1 MNYAQLKRG
10 DVKSNIRE
18 TIINIIFGI
27 FNDQSDQYL
36 KIMVRLAPGQHM
48 YISTVRCQPSII
60 TIIL

>member
-36 KIMVRLAPGQHM
+36 KIMVRLAPGQH
-48 YISTVRCQPSII
+48 ISTVRCQPSII